1 MMQCRPVQFF
11 GPMGS
16 QSPGGDWQFAQLC
29 PGHGQVIAIAVRRPV
44 ERPILL
50 DAKEIHPSL
59 L

>member
-1 MMQCRPVQFF
+1 MPRRPIQSLD
-11 GPMGS
+11 PTGS

-44 ERPILL
+44 ERPIIL